1 LYTPPKMGNDF
12 KTTVTGENSK
22 VRGGSLLEHMWS
34 VIIIIFSKVFHSSIS
49 LFFWS
54 GWFIARF
61 KNYKNLRCLLPAK
74 YIFFPFRCIWL
85 SVCNNVLNVSLLKTI
100 KFVLRKSINFI
111 HWALRRFLKKTLNL
125 KQRLSVKGHSPSWRL
140 LIYSY
145 RKYANFSLHFLRYC
159 WKICV
164 LSAK

>member
-1 LYTPPKMGNDF
+1 MGNDF
-12 KTTVTGENSK
+12 KTTLIGENSK
-22 VRGGSLLEHMWS
+22 VWGDSLKEHMWS

-61 KNYKNLRCLLPAK
+61 KNYKNLRYLLPAK

-85 SVCNNVLNVSLLKTI
+85 SVCNNVLNVLLLKTI

-125 KQRLSVKGHSPSWRL
+125 KQSRAFRERSLSF
-140 LIYSY
+140 IET
-145 RKYANFSLHFLRYC
+145 ANIFLQ
-159 WKICV
+159 KIC
-164 LSAK
+164 